1 MSSADSVSRN
11 WPGVPPPP
19 LATDSF
25 GGAMAVP
32 AVQPLAPRQGSELQ
46 RRADWQREN
55 AEEAGEAGATASG
68 TRLRPG
74 RACRIAGLRAA
85 AHRHPT
91 IGDRKGAIDLLSRVV
106 GDRVRVSR
114 CVVHAVTRHRNPSPS
129 SQAQSTT
136 GRASNRPPFRPGLMG
151 AARTGHAELTSGRL
165 VARRRASCPRPG
177 AAGQHVTRQ
186 RLPPGRGVQG
196 RTGADGTFGVCPTC
210 LEPSGYP
217 SGRGL
222 VRCAR
227 RDQEA
232 SGMPGAYPV
241 DLRRRVVA
249 AMRPMRQDSRRA
261 AEPAALR
268 RPAFTSPPPVARIWN
283 SPPGIRF
290 RDPGRAGRLQ
300 AAFKVTG
307 NGSGNGREPLS
318 GSPPGSCRRGK
329 SFGARAALPGTRYS
343 SGPGTR

>member
-1 MSSADSVSRN
+1 MTRRLATRERGGGGRGRRDSVRNETQAGKGMPDSR
-11 WPGVPPPP
+11 PACSGSPPPNHRRQKGSHRS
-19 LATDSF
+19 A
-25 GGAMAVP
+25 
-32 AVQPLAPRQGSELQ
+32 QPRRRRPCPRQ
-46 RRADWQREN
+46 
-55 AEEAGEAGATASG
+55 
-68 TRLRPG
+68 P
-74 RACRIAGLRAA
+74 
-85 AHRHPT
+85 
-91 IGDRKGAIDLLSRVV
+91 
-106 GDRVRVSR
+106 VRSAR
-114 CVVHAVTRHRNPSPS
+114 CNPSPS

-136 GRASNRPPFRPGLMG
+136 GRASNRPPFRSGLLG

-196 RTGADGTFGVCPTC
+196 RTGADGTFGTCPTC
-210 LEPSGYP
+210 LEPSGDP

-249 AMRPMRQDSRRA
+249 AVRPMRQDSRRA

-268 RPAFTSPPPVARIWN
+268 RPAYTSPPPVARIRN

-290 RDPGRAGRLQ
+290 RDPGKAGRLQ
-300 AAFKVTG
+300 AAFKVSG
-307 NGSGNGREPLS
+307 NGSEKGREPLS
-318 GSPPGSCRRGK
+318 GSPPGSCRRAARV
-329 SFGARAALPGTRYS
+329 SARERRCRARATRPVPARGS
-343 SGPGTR
+343 RCRARSGSRQAGSGRRRACAAAA